1 MLQSELVL
9 KLAPWGCI
17 FFAGIAW
24 GLSFSLSKIVVEAG
38 FEPLGITLFQAFIA
52 AISLYIVCLLRRR
65 PLRVI
70 ITNIRL
76 VVAIAL
82 LHSVLPGPII
92 FISID
97 HLQAGIVT
105 IIIALVPMMT
115 YGISI
120 PFGIEK
126 FNRIRI
132 MGLVMGMVA
141 ILLIL
146 LPENSLPDRAA
157 VPWILFVMLA
167 ALCYAFE
174 GIVLSLRSAATVG
187 PVRLAM
193 GANACAVLMLTPF
206 VYWTDTFAWP
216 GFAVSVTNLSLV
228 GLGVISA
235 LALTTFM
242 HAVSQY
248 GPIFATQTGYIV
260 TISGVFWGMAIF
272 GDVHSFWIWGA
283 LATMIIGLGL
293 VQPNKAQ
300 Q

>member
-1 MLQSELVL
+1 MLRGELIS
-9 KLAPWGCI
+9 KLVPWGFI

-24 GLSFSLSKIVVEAG
+24 GLSFSISKIVVEAG
-38 FEPLGITLFQAFIA
+38 FEPLGITLFQAFVA
-52 AISLYIVCLLRRR
+52 AISLYIVCLLRGR
-65 PLRVI
+65 PLRAV
-70 ITNIRL
+70 ITNFRL

-82 LHSVLPGPII
+82 LHSVFPGPII
-92 FISID
+92 FISLN
-97 HLQAGIVT
+97 HLQAGLVT

-126 FNRIRI
+126 FNRVRI

-141 ILLIL
+141 VLLIL
-146 LPENSLPDRAA
+146 LPEESLPDRGA

-174 GIVLSLRSAATVG
+174 GIVLSVKSAAAVG
-187 PVRLAM
+187 PVRLAL
-193 GANACAVLMLTPF
+193 GANACAVLMLSPV
-206 VYWTDTFAWP
+206 VYWTDAFAWP
-216 GFAVSVTNLSLV
+216 GFAMSAANLSLV

-235 LALTTFM
+235 MALTAFM

-272 GDVHSFWIWGA
+272 GDVHSLWVWGA
-283 LATMIIGLGL
+283 LATLIIGLGL
-293 VQPNKAQ
+293 VRPNKAEH
-300 Q
+300 